1 MYIIFNTFVLFNM
14 IFFLMAFYVKVGNFR
29 FGWGQEAYT
38 GNLPMTPTVL
48 NVSGSPQWEEINN
61 ENAYRMYLTTAEL
74 YSVIRRRGF
83 MLASG
88 LWKHYKIDG
97 EGNPKEIKNSPLITL
112 LDNPNPLM
120 SGNDFLRQWSENELV
135 FGNNFMSKV
144 SGTFLQEY
152 PSALHNLPPHRVE
165 IKTTGKIFRQTTIE
179 GIISEYRLLLDG
191 SPSFDPYSTDEIL
204 HTKII
209 SGSNP
214 IKGES
219 PLIPLYMELGNIR
232 QAKNFRNVIMSKNG
246 ALGMITPKQATGQ
259 GAIPLTPDKKED
271 IERQYAQQYGA
282 GSEQI
287 KVMIAQSAVEWQAM
301 TYPTKDMMLFEEVS
315 ADFRTIID
323 IYGLNDNLFSREKAS
338 TFTNLQD
345 GLKHAYQVTTIPEAE
360 EKAMSLSKSI
370 GLIERGE
377 FLCLEYD
384 HLPIMQKNAKEKAE
398 ELNLKAN
405 AVQKLQSSLV
415 YNNQEIK
422 DIVQLDGNSM

>member
-1 MYIIFNTFVLFNM
+1 
-14 IFFLMAFYVKVGNFR
+14 MAFYVKVGNFR

-38 GNLPMTPTVL
+38 GNLPLTPTVL
-48 NVSGSPQWEEINN
+48 NVSGVPQWTEITN

-88 LWKHYKIDG
+88 CWKHYKVNNNG
-97 EGNPKEIKNSPLITL
+97 EAEEIKNSPLITL

-144 SGTFLQEY
+144 FGTFLQDY

-179 GIISEYRLLLDG
+179 GIIAEYRLLLDG
-191 SPSFDPYSTDEIL
+191 SPSYDPYSTDEIL

-214 IKGES
+214 IQGES
-219 PLIPLYMELGNIR
+219 PLIPLFMEIGNIR

-246 ALGMITPKQATGQ
+246 ALGMITPKQSTGQ
-259 GAIPLTPDKKED
+259 GAIPLTNDQKTA
-271 IERQYAQQYGA
+271 IEKQYAEQYGA

-287 KVMIAQSAVEWQAM
+287 KVMITQGAVEWQAM

-323 IYGLNDNLFSREKAS
+323 LYGLNDNLFSREKAS

-370 GLIERGE
+370 GLIEKGE
-377 FLCLEYD
+377 FLTIDYS
-384 HLPIMQKNAKEKAE
+384 HLPILQQNAKEKAE

-405 AVQKLQSSLV
+405 AVQKLQASTV
-415 YNNQEIK
+415 YSNQEIK
-422 DIVQLDGNSM
+422 DIIQLDGSPM

>member
-1 MYIIFNTFVLFNM
+1 
-14 IFFLMAFYVKVGNFR
+14 MAFYVKVGKMH

-38 GNLPMTPTVL
+38 GNLPLTPTVL
-48 NVSGSPQWEEINN
+48 NLTGSPQWEYITN
-61 ENAYRMYLTTAEL
+61 ENAYKMYLTTAEV
-74 YSVIRRRGF
+74 YSVIKRRGF

-88 LWKHYKIDG
+88 IWKHYKVNKSG
-97 EGNPKEIKNSPLITL
+97 EAEEIVNSPLL
-112 LDNPNPLM
+112 KFLDNPNPLM

-144 SGTFLQEY
+144 YGTFLQDY

-165 IKTTGKIFRQTTIE
+165 IKTSGKIFRQTRIE
-179 GIISEYRLLLDG
+179 DIILEYRLMLDG
-191 SPSFDPYSTDEIL
+191 NPPHDSYSTDEIL

-209 SGSNP
+209 SGVNP
-214 IKGES
+214 IQGES
-219 PLIPLYMELGNIR
+219 PLIPLYMEIGNIR

-246 ALGMITPKQATGQ
+246 ALGMITPKQQTGQ
-259 GAIPLTPDKKED
+259 GAIPLTAENKQD

-282 GSEQI
+282 GADQV
-287 KVMIAQSAVEWQAM
+287 KVMITQGAVEWQAM

-323 IYGLNDNLFSREKAS
+323 LYGLNDNLFSREKAS

-377 FLCLEYD
+377 FLTLEYD
-384 HLPIMQKNAKEKAE
+384 HLPILQKNAKEKAE

-405 AVQKLQSSLV
+405 AVQKLQASTV
-415 YNNQEIK
+415 YTNQEIK
-422 DIVQLDGNSM
+422 DIIPFEQQNSI